1 MKTLVKIT
9 MGIALLSLI
18 SINSKAQTKF
28 ITKNGLISFYS
39 HTSVEDIAADNNQVA
54 CMFSSNG
61 DVMVSLLM
69 KSFKFKISLMEEHF
83 NENYAESDKYPKA
96 TFKGKVEN
104 IADINFS
111 ANGEYKAMVKG
122 ELTIHGETK
131 TIEVQGSVV
140 IQDGNP
146 RLKAMISVK
155 PEDYKIIIPSL
166 VREKIAE
173 TMDVKID
180 MPLTLAK

>member
-1 MKTLVKIT
+1 
-9 MGIALLSLI
+9 
-18 SINSKAQTKF
+18 
-28 ITKNGLISFYS
+28 
-39 HTSVEDIAADNNQVA
+39 
-54 CMFSSNG
+54 
-61 DVMVSLLM
+61 
-69 KSFKFKISLMEEHF
+69 MEEHF
-83 NENYAESDKYPKA
+83 NENYVESDKYPKA

-122 ELTIHGETK
+122 DLTIHGETK
-131 TIEVQGSVV
+131 KTEVQGTIV

-146 RLKAMISVK
+146 RLKAKFNVK

-173 TMDVKID
+173 TMDVNID
-180 MPLTLAK
+180 IPLSLAK